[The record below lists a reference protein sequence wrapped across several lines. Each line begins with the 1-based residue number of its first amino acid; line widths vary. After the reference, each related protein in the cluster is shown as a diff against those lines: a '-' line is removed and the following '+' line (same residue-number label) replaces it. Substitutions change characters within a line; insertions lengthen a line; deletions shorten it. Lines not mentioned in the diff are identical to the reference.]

1 MLTWITD
8 FLYSVIKL
16 SAPIVFATLAC
27 DISRQAG
34 VYNMSAEGNMLISA
48 LASVVIAGMFNSVWA
63 GLIGGVAVGVLMA
76 AIIAY
81 AHLIGKTNMY
91 LTGLAFNTAATG
103 GTVFVM
109 FMLCGEKTST
119 NAAIRSYTIPQ
130 IQIPIIDKIPVLG
143 KILSG
148 HYLLTYVAL
157 ISVILVWFM
166 IKRTRLGL
174 RMRSIAENPQAA
186 ESVGISVVK
195 VRYISFLLSGLFA
208 GLGGAYMSMAYVS
221 FFSRGMVAGRG
232 WIGVSAM
239 NIANGAPIGSS
250 IAALFFGFTDTLSVS
265 LQAFNIPIQF
275 VYMIP
280 YVATILALVIMNIV
294 RIRREKA
301 REKARLA
308 KMQEK
313 EGSAVAH

>member
-1 MLTWITD
+1 MYTWFID
-8 FLYSVIKL
+8 FLFSVIKL
-16 SAPIVFATLAC
+16 STPIVFATLAC
-27 DISRQAG
+27 DISRKAG
-34 VYNMSAEGNMLISA
+34 VYNMSTEGNMLISA
-48 LASVVIAGMFNSVWA
+48 LASVVIAGHFNSVWA
-63 GLIGGVAVGVLMA
+63 GLLGGVLTGVLMA
-76 AIIAY
+76 AIIGY

-130 IQIPIIDKIPVLG
+130 LNIPFIRDIPVLG

-148 HYLLTYVAL
+148 HYLLTYIAAL
-157 ISVILVWFM
+157 SIFLVWFM
-166 IKRTRLGL
+166 LKRTRLGL

-186 ESVGISVVK
+186 ASVGVSVVK
-195 VRYISFLLSGLFA
+195 VRYISFLISGFLA

-239 NIANGAPIGSS
+239 NMANGNPIGSS

-275 VYMIP
+275 VNMIP
-280 YVATILALVIMNIV
+280 YVATILALIIMNIL
-294 RIRREKA
+294 RIRHEKA
-301 REKARLA
+301 AEKARL
-308 KMQEK
+308 MSVMEK
-313 EGSAVAH
+313 EAASLEK